1 MENYF
6 KLVKKSK
13 STNPKFPHDKNNI
26 SFLNQNNNT
35 IDENKKYENEKNEK
49 YCTDIALSRLFLHK
63 RNNYFTE
70 RGFLKQICISPKDI
84 VSNVNESY
92 DYLQKNK
99 TFLSNKLF
107 NSKIKN
113 TINRFKIYKDKCK
126 EISKSLTRNHQKIY
140 SNTSKNPISN
150 KTFYDN
156 FKLKEMSAL
165 LSNNTIM
172 KNENEVFKNLVREL
186 KFYFNEDYDIISEY
200 FKMNANLI
208 KNEGRQS
215 KFFNIALE
223 LIEQIME
230 IYEEKNINNS
240 WDIAIELYNALFE
253 DFREHLSYNS
263 LNRANFLYKLWN
275 AKQEQIDKKI
285 QKINESINDS
295 GIKMESLNEKNSH
308 LLEEIKLLNSK
319 NHKIEGE
326 KFNLKNENE
335 RLKLKI
341 PEKDKRIEDLEHIIS
356 DLNEDLQ
363 KRINA
368 YSDLLNKYNARM
380 QGKKMFK
387 VQRSISQLNFE
398 DESSSKLSSD
408 EQELND
414 SLSKN
419 NELPSKRLSNT
430 ILKKNSFNEPL
441 LDKKRFVAR
450 NSVVIEDQRRN
461 QILRGVINKVKKKE
475 NESNITLNKPL
486 ETIKRRQ
493 SNFQLGLK
501 SKIKQT
507 NDIINE
513 FQKFETNPNIFTG
526 NIEIEKPN
534 VIEVKKKVEN
544 NKKKEENK
552 EIIELDLY
560 MNKGVEFIEKFK
572 DEYIQTDIT
581 GSTNDEKLSNNILKD
596 LSNYNIN
603 DEEMKK
609 KNESIYG

>member
-1 MENYF
+1 MNY
-6 KLVKKSK
+6 
-13 STNPKFPHDKNNI
+13 I
-26 SFLNQNNNT
+26 
-35 IDENKKYENEKNEK
+35 
-49 YCTDIALSRLFLHK
+49 
-63 RNNYFTE
+63 
-70 RGFLKQICISPKDI
+70 
-84 VSNVNESY
+84 NV
-92 DYLQKNK
+92 
-99 TFLSNKLF
+99 
-107 NSKIKN
+107 
-113 TINRFKIYKDKCK
+113 
-126 EISKSLTRNHQKIY
+126 
-140 SNTSKNPISN
+140 
-150 KTFYDN
+150 
-156 FKLKEMSAL
+156 
-165 LSNNTIM
+165 
-172 KNENEVFKNLVREL
+172 
-186 KFYFNEDYDIISEY
+186 
-200 FKMNANLI
+200 
-208 KNEGRQS
+208 
-215 KFFNIALE
+215 
-223 LIEQIME
+223 
-230 IYEEKNINNS
+230 
-240 WDIAIELYNALFE
+240 LFE
-253 DFREHLSYNS
+253 DFREQLSFSS

-308 LLEEIKLLNSK
+308 LLEEIKILNAK

-398 DESSSKLSSD
+398 DKSSSKLSSD

-534 VIEVKKKVEN
+534 VIEGKKKVEN

-581 GSTNDEKLSNNILKD
+581 GSTNDEKLSKNILKD

-609 KNESIYG
+609 KMNQFMVEYELKVQEVLKLREDLEKTQDSNEQIYRYVFINERNIKKFK

>member
-1 MENYF
+1 M
-6 KLVKKSK
+6 
-13 STNPKFPHDKNNI
+13 
-26 SFLNQNNNT
+26 
-35 IDENKKYENEKNEK
+35 
-49 YCTDIALSRLFLHK
+49 
-63 RNNYFTE
+63 
-70 RGFLKQICISPKDI
+70 G
-84 VSNVNESY
+84 
-92 DYLQKNK
+92 
-99 TFLSNKLF
+99 
-107 NSKIKN
+107 
-113 TINRFKIYKDKCK
+113 
-126 EISKSLTRNHQKIY
+126 
-140 SNTSKNPISN
+140 
-150 KTFYDN
+150 
-156 FKLKEMSAL
+156 AL
-165 LSNNTIM
+165 LSNNTVL
-172 KNENEVFKNLVREL
+172 KNENQFFKNLVREL
-186 KFYFNEDYDIISEY
+186 KFYFAEDYDIISEY
-200 FKMNANLI
+200 FKINSNLI
-208 KNEGRQS
+208 KNEGRQI
-215 KFFNIALE
+215 KLFNIAFD
-223 LIEQIME
+223 LIEQIIE
-230 IYEEKNINNS
+230 IYEEKNIKNI
-240 WDIAIELYNALFE
+240 WDTAIELYNALFE
-253 DFREHLSYNS
+253 DFREQLSFSS

-398 DESSSKLSSD
+398 DKSSSKLSSD

-534 VIEVKKKVEN
+534 VIEGKKKVEN

-552 EIIELDLY
+552 EIIELDLD
-560 MNKGVEFIEKFK
+560 MNKGVEFIEIFK

-609 KNESIYG
+609 KMNQFMVEYELKVQEVLKLRFRKNSRFK